1 MPIRLKCTCGKA
13 LSLKDE
19 FAGKVIKC
27 PGCTKKL
34 RVPTGK
40 PVAAA
45 ASKPA
50 AKSDL
55 DDLFAE
61 EGFDRQVASACPECG
76 KEMEAQSVL
85 CTNCGFN
92 KQSGERMTAH
102 QTDGVD
108 IDMGTVQLNRAAAS
122 MERDAALQQRMHSKA
137 GMPWW
142 MLLVVLFVIVS
153 GSGLLVAVIMTR
165 NQVEGAGLSF
175 NATKTFYG
183 LVGGLFAVLGG
194 GGMLNFGWRKFKKI
208 KGGNVS
214 LVIKSLIGLG
224 IGGYLI
230 SLAV

>member
-1 MPIRLKCTCGKA
+1 MPIRLKCSCGKA

-19 FAGKVIKC
+19 FAGKSIKC
-27 PGCTKKL
+27 PGCAKVIK
-34 RVPTGK
+34 VPAGK

-45 ASKPA
+45 AKPP
-50 AKSDL
+50 AKSEL

-61 EGFDRQVASACPECG
+61 EGFDRQVASACPSCG
-76 KEMEAQSVL
+76 KEMKAQSVL

-92 KQSGERMTAH
+92 KQSGETLAAH

-108 IDMGTVQLNRAAAS
+108 VDMGTVQLNRAAES
-122 MERDAALQQRMHSKA
+122 MQRDAALQQKMHSKA

-142 MLLVVLFVIVS
+142 MLLVVLFVIIS

-165 NQVEGAGLSF
+165 NQIEGSNLSF
-175 NATKTFYG
+175 DAKKTFFA
-183 LVGGLFAVLGG
+183 LVGGLFLTLGG

-208 KGGNVS
+208 KTGNIS

-224 IGGYLI
+224 IGGYLL
-230 SLAV
+230 SLAR